1 MPVFATTTLLLA
13 LLSGPAEAAGP
24 APEDAPPARIFIER
38 SLVLAPEQAGDFT
51 LVSMNDYPGNPASG
65 VGLRYRHADF
75 PSVRLD
81 LFVYPAGRVDPDEAL
96 ARGMAEVVSSLEDAA
111 AKGRYAGLELGEVR
125 AFDLARVDTD
135 GSLRPLSAA
144 TPEAEVKTEAEA
156 AFLAVVAS
164 AIDAEGSSNGRVL
177 DIRMA
182 IDGEPLDSRAFLFY
196 RGLYLYKG
204 RISGS
209 GMALPG
215 DTFERFSQ
223 HAMATLVPA
232 IEVRSTGGCSG
243 NTVVLDPDST
253 PEATQQALIT
263 SVLRAKG
270 ENCGET
276 LDEAVP
282 EGMRAMPLAYDAA
295 MWGG

>member
-1 MPVFATTTLLLA
+1 MPVFATTPLLLA
-13 LLSGPAEAAGP
+13 LLSGPAQAAAP

-51 LVSMNDYPGNPASG
+51 LVSMNDYPGNPGSG
-65 VGLRYRHADF
+65 VRLRYRHAGF

-81 LFVYPAGRVDPDEAL
+81 LFVYPAGRVDPDQAL
-96 ARGMAEVVSSLEDAA
+96 ARGMAEVVSALEDAA
-111 AKGRYAGLELGEVR
+111 AKGHYADLELGEVR
-125 AFDLARVDTD
+125 AFDLARVDSD

-144 TPEAEVKTEAEA
+144 TSETAAGNETEA
-156 AFLAVVAS
+156 AFRAVVAS
-164 AIDAEGSSNGRVL
+164 ALDADGSDDGRVL

-232 IEVRSTGGCSG
+232 IEVRSTGGCSE

-263 SVLRAKG
+263 SVLRANG